1 MSTDLRTRLMRL
13 AKADPRVGMEVSK
26 ILKLSN
32 GPDMGI
38 YTRTLQYVA
47 REMANLVSGEV
58 VSVDATYGGGVAAV
72 SIRNYMGQTGS
83 KVLVIL
89 EDNTRVVLEDNTR
102 VDGGV
107 VLRFEH
113 DDVFGKNIRLTEG
126 DASAPSIQELL
137 SSDVVSDAVQRAYKS
152 IEPGLLLGNKIDAI
166 KVFQEDAERIIP
178 KRLSGALKM
187 GNLFLDAKLWT
198 SSKSPELNKAGNIT
212 FDVDIYVDGH
222 QDGDAVPALAPQIM
236 SIFIKSLENFKI
248 GNAKFVV
255 SKKMK
260 KLSPT
265 RILFT
270 IVGIVSGK

>member
-32 GPDMGI
+32 GPDTGI

-89 EDNTRVVLEDNTR
+89 EDNSDV
-102 VDGGV
+102 GGDV

-137 SSDVVSDAVQRAYKS
+137 SSDVVSDAVQRVYKS

-178 KRLSGALKM
+178 KRLSSALKM